1 MSIPNEPELGI
12 LLCGIIRRPEVSRKT
27 IVSRLETEFGPV
39 DKQSEEFP
47 FYLTTYYEPE
57 MGENLLRSFL
67 TFKKYVSPAVQAKIK
82 IKTNEIESEF
92 IKNGCREINLDPGL
106 LTAHNLSLTTGKD
119 FSHRI
124 YIRDGIF
131 AEVTLMV
138 NKGKLAPLPWTYADY
153 QLPEVLNFF
162 EKQRQVFLAIRR
174 NKNKID

>member
-1 MSIPNEPELGI
+1 MSIPNEPESGI

-27 IVSRLETEFGPV
+27 IISRLGIEFGPI

-47 FYLTTYYEPE
+47 FYLTKYYEPE

-67 TFKKYVSPAVQAKIK
+67 TFKKYVSPKDQAKIK

-153 QLPEVLNFF
+153 QLPEVLDFF
-162 EKQRQVFLAIRR
+162 EKQRQIFLTIRR
-174 NKNKID
+174 NKNKIV